1 MAAAFGGGSAMTHE
15 PNAAERLLERLEDLE
30 HGIASARM
38 VKLTLRMIT
47 EEVKEIKTRLEALE
61 EVEARR

>member
-1 MAAAFGGGSAMTHE
+1 MTHE